1 MATNKS
7 FNETSA
13 DKNSSVKQPASKPAE
28 RTERTQQPSRNEG
41 DNRSS
46 RSTTERYSRDDEM
59 EE

>member
-1 MATNKS
+1 MATNKN
-7 FNETSA
+7 FNERNA

-28 RTERTQQPSRNEG
+28 RTERTQQPSHTEG

-46 RSTTERYSRDDEM
+46 RSTTERYSRDEEM